1 MIFVRKYTLLIAL
14 VLFPVSL
21 FGWGSIGHMTVAYV
35 AYQDLS
41 PGAKA
46 RVRELLKL
54 NPDYANWEKQI
65 PAGTS
70 AEERDRFLFMMASTW
85 ADDIKGEPQYSDDG
99 SDGGNTP
106 NGLLSSQNVGYSD
119 LLRHK
124 YWHFIDTPF
133 SPDKTALPPIP
144 APNAQTQI
152 IAFRAVLA
160 SSQSDELK
168 SYDLVWLLHLVG
180 DVHQPLHTVTRA
192 TEAHPKGDAGGN
204 LVKLSGDAVFSLH
217 SYWDDLPGSDCKF
230 CADKLHCAHRAIV
243 LSGTLPHVSAKLA
256 RNLNTAAWI
265 REGFEYAQTRV
276 YRDPIGDADKAYTI
290 VPDSA
295 YERDAYRLAK
305 SRIAAAGARL
315 ARILNTELK

>member
-1 MIFVRKYTLLIAL
+1 MILVRKCILSAVL
-14 VLFPVSL
+14 VLSPISL

-41 PGAKA
+41 PAAKT

-54 NPDYANWEKQI
+54 NPDYAQWEKQI

-70 AEERDRFLFMMASTW
+70 VEDHDRFIFMMASTW
-85 ADDIKGEPQYSDDG
+85 ADDIKWEPQYSDDG

-106 NGLLSSQNVGYSD
+106 NGAASVQNLGYSD
-119 LLRHK
+119 RLRHK

-133 SPDKTALPPIP
+133 SPDKTALPSIP
-144 APNAQTQI
+144 TPNAETQI

-160 SSQSDELK
+160 SSQPDELK

-180 DVHQPLHTVTRA
+180 DIHQPLHTVTRV
-192 TEAHPKGDAGGN
+192 TQAHRKGDAGGN
-204 LVKLSGDAVFSLH
+204 LVKLFGDAVFNLH
-217 SYWDDLPGSDCKF
+217 GYWDDLPGSDCKF
-230 CADKLHCAHRAIV
+230 CTDEMHCAHRAAV
-243 LSGTLPHVSAKLA
+243 LARTLPQVSAKVA
-256 RNLNTAAWI
+256 RNLDIAAWI
-265 REGFEYAQTRV
+265 HEGFEYAQTRV
-276 YRDPIGDADKAYTI
+276 YRDPIGAADQAYTI
-290 VPDSA
+290 IPDSA

-315 ARILNTELK
+315 ARVLNAELK

>member
-1 MIFVRKYTLLIAL
+1 MIFVRKCILSIAF
-14 VLFPVSL
+14 VLFPISL

-35 AYQDLS
+35 AYQGLS
-41 PGAKA
+41 PAAKA

-65 PAGTS
+65 PPGTS
-70 AEERDRFLFMMASTW
+70 VEDHDQFIFMMASTW
-85 ADDIKGEPQYSDDG
+85 ADDIKGEPKYSDDG
-99 SDGGNTP
+99 GDGGNTP
-106 NGLLSSQNVGYSD
+106 NGASSAQNIGYSD

-133 SPDKTALPPIP
+133 SPDKTRLPSIP

-160 SSQSDELK
+160 SSQTDELK

-180 DVHQPLHTVTRA
+180 DVHQPLHTVTRV
-192 TEAHPKGDAGGN
+192 TQAHSKGDAGGN
-204 LVKLSGDAVFSLH
+204 LLKLSGDAVFNLH

-230 CADKLHCAHRAIV
+230 CADKLHCAHRAMV
-243 LSGTLPHVSAKLA
+243 LAGTLRQVSAKVA
-256 RNLNTAAWI
+256 RNLDTAAWI
-265 REGFEYAQTRV
+265 REGFDYAQTRV
-276 YRDPIGDADKAYTI
+276 YRDPLGAAGQAYTI

-305 SRIAAAGARL
+305 SCIAAAGARL
-315 ARILNTELK
+315 TRILNTELK